1 MGENIPMEWWMAL
14 LLLIGGTVFLMF
26 MGLPVGVSFLFAN
39 LIGTLVFVGGL
50 SGFKLL
56 ILNLEESLTSFGL
69 LTVPMF
75 ILMGEV
81 MFHSKMALRAID
93 ALDYWIGRVPGRL
106 GLLAV
111 ASGTIFGATSGSTI
125 ATTSMLGS
133 LLIPEMERRGYQKAM
148 CIGPIL
154 GSGALAMLIPPSILA
169 VILATLIEVSVGGM
183 LIAGILPG
191 LLLASFYAIYIVI
204 RCWIQPE
211 IAPPYD
217 IPPIPLIKKLKEM
230 TVYVLPLGLIIFL
243 VVGIIFLGMATPSEA
258 AAMGAIGSIILSFFY
273 GEMNWEVF
281 RKCIFGTIKMTT
293 FMFFIIMASMIFSQI
308 LAFSGASSGLIQAVV
323 KLELPPLLVLIS
335 MQVTLLFLGCFMDN
349 LSIAVIVVPIYMPV
363 IKTLGFDPLWVAAMT
378 LINMDLGNLTPPF
391 GLQLFVMKG
400 IQPMTPMAVII
411 RSAIP
416 FALCEVLTLIA
427 IMIFPDIALY
437 LPSLMRKG

>member
-1 MGENIPMEWWMAL
+1 MEWWLSL
-14 LLLIGGTVFLMF
+14 LLLIGGTVLLLFF
-26 MGLPVGVSFLFAN
+26 GLPVGVSFLFAN
-39 LIGTLVFVGGL
+39 LLGAFVFMGGV

-56 ILNLEESLTSFGL
+56 ILNLEESLTSFSL

-93 ALDYWIGRVPGRL
+93 ALDCWIGRIPGRL

-111 ASGTIFGATSGSTI
+111 ASGTIFAATSGSTI
-125 ATTSMLGS
+125 ANTSMLGS
-133 LLIPEMERRGYQKAM
+133 LLIPEMKRRGYKEIM
-148 CIGPIL
+148 TIGPII

-169 VILATLIEVSVGGM
+169 VILATLIEVSVGKM

-191 LLLASFYAIYIVI
+191 LLLASFYALYII
-204 RCWIQPE
+204 FRCRLQPE
-211 IAPPYD
+211 IAPPYE
-217 IPPIPLIKKLKEM
+217 IPPIPLSKKLRE
-230 TVYVLPLGLIIFL
+230 TLLYVFPLGLIIFL

-258 AAMGAIGSIILSFFY
+258 ASMGAVGSILLSLLY
-273 GEMNWEVF
+273 RGMNWEAF
-281 RKCIFGTIKMTT
+281 KKCLFGTIKMTT
-293 FMFFIIMASMIFSQI
+293 FMFIIIMASMVFSQI

-323 KLELPPLLVLIS
+323 KLKLPPLLVLIS

-349 LSIAVIVVPIYMPV
+349 LSIAVIAVPIYMPV
-363 IKTLGFDPLWVAAMT
+363 LRALGFNPLWVAAMT
-378 LINMDLGNLTPPF
+378 LINMDMGNLTPPF

-400 IQPMTPMAVII
+400 LQPTTPMAVII
-411 RSAIP
+411 RSTLP
-416 FALCEVLTLIA
+416 FVLCEALTLIA

-437 LPSLMRKG
+437 LPNLMRKG

>member
-1 MGENIPMEWWMAL
+1 MEWWIIL
-14 LLLIGGTVFLMF
+14 LLLIGGAVFIML
-26 MGLPVGVSFLFAN
+26 MGLPVGIAFLFTN
-39 LIGTLVFVGGL
+39 LIGTLAFMGGF
-50 SGFKLL
+50 SGFKLV

-111 ASGTIFGATSGSTI
+111 ASGTIFAATSGSTI
-125 ATTSMLGS
+125 ANTSMLGS
-133 LLIPEMERRGYQKAM
+133 LLIPEMERRGYQKVM
-148 CIGPIL
+148 SIGPIM

-169 VILATLIEVSVGGM
+169 VILATLVEVSVGGM

-191 LLLASFYAIYIVI
+191 LLLASFYAIYIMI

-211 IAPPYD
+211 IAPPYE
-217 IPPIPLIKKLKEM
+217 IPSVPLSKRLKE
-230 TVYVLPLGLIIFL
+230 TAIYVLPLGLIIFL

-258 AAMGAIGSIILSFFY
+258 AAMGAVGSILLSAFY
-273 GEMNWEVF
+273 RGMNWEVF
-281 RKCIFGTIKMTT
+281 RKCLFGTIKMTT
-293 FMFFIIMASMIFSQI
+293 FMFIIIMASMVFSQI

-323 KLELPPLLVLIS
+323 KQKLPPLLVLIS
-335 MQVTLLFLGCFMDN
+335 MQISLLFLGCFMDN
-349 LSIAVIVVPIYMPV
+349 LSIAVIAVPIYMPV
-363 IKTLGFDPLWVAAMT
+363 IKAMGFDPLWVAVMT

-400 IQPMTPMAVII
+400 MQSTTPMSVII
-411 RSAIP
+411 RSTLP
-416 FALCEVLTLIA
+416 FVLCEALTLIA
-427 IMIFPDIALY
+427 IMIFPEIALY